1 VAVARR
7 AARSRTRTTK
17 RVSRP
22 KDARLSKELICSA
35 ALDLIDRK
43 GLNEFSLRDVARSL
57 RVYPR
62 AIYWYV
68 GSRNELLSE
77 VVGFAL
83 RGVYPPAADGDWK
96 EWIRTLLREYR
107 DAVRRHPNIAP
118 LIGAT
123 LLAPPAAT
131 GPETT
136 ERILAT
142 ISKAGFP
149 DKHLVDVYNVI
160 IAAQV
165 GFVTLELATFPTEDA
180 QAWSDAQKKRIGT
193 IDVLRYPLLGRHLP
207 ALANRAF
214 MLRWDNGTQAPMDSS
229 FARFVEVIV
238 QGLDDMLHPPRP
250 RA

>member
-1 VAVARR
+1 MAVARR
-7 AARSRTRTTK
+7 ATRRRTRTAP

-22 KDARLSKELICSA
+22 KDVRLSKELICSA

-68 GSRNELLSE
+68 ASRNELLSE

-83 RGVYPPAADGDWK
+83 RDVYAPAADGDWK
-96 EWIRTLLREYR
+96 EWIRKLLREYR

-118 LIGAT
+118 LIGAS
-123 LLAPPAAT
+123 LLSPAAT
-131 GPETT
+131 GPETI
-136 ERILAT
+136 ERILAV

-149 DKHLVDVYNVI
+149 EKHLVEVYNVI

-165 GFVTLELATFPTEDA
+165 GFVTLELATFPAEDT
-180 QAWSDAQKKRIGT
+180 QAWSAAQKKRIGT

-207 ALANRAF
+207 VLANRAF
-214 MLRWDNGTQAPMDSS
+214 ILRWDNGTQAPMDSS
-229 FARFVEVIV
+229 FAQFVEVIV
-238 QGLDDMLHPPRP
+238 QGLEAMLHPSRS
-250 RA
+250 RV